1 MKRIQ
6 AQRTTSNI
14 YHLLTGKRSIQTI
27 QDAHV
32 YQLKNFYGI
41 HKRLS
46 KQYFDNKINDLIE
59 KNLLEYHAQ
68 PKYVCKLTQQGEKW
82 LEMYKDD
89 FLLHHFKGLKYLE
102 MTDIF
107 YYRLV
112 LLIQTLTNSK
122 MNYFSFI
129 PVIDQTEIGNW
140 VKQVYKKVKGKEHDV
155 LAAIYEEL
163 FTLLTTVSELEANIF
178 VDRLTGF
185 MHYGLSTDQLAA
197 TYRVSVADVHLLLTG
212 VVHKLL
218 DEIMNNHTKFV
229 SLTYIIRDLNHY
241 APLTNSAKQTYQ
253 LWKKGLSITEIVTIR
268 QLKISTIYDH
278 IVEIAIYELY
288 FPLEKYVSQETLGEI
303 TNAISKVRTNRL
315 KDIKEL
321 VDDQINYFQIRLV
334 LAVKNKF
341 TN

>member
-1 MKRIQ
+1 MERIQ
-6 AQRTTSNI
+6 AQRTTSNV

-32 YQLKNFYGI
+32 YQLKNFYGV

-59 KNLLEYHAQ
+59 KNLLDYSAES
-68 PKYVCKLTQQGEKW
+68 KSVCKLTQQGGKW
-82 LEMYKDD
+82 LEIYKDD
-89 FLLHHFKGLKYLE
+89 FPLHHFKGLKYLE

-129 PVIDQTEIGNW
+129 PVIDKTEIGNW
-140 VKQVYKKVKGKEHDV
+140 VKQLYKKVKGKERDV
-155 LAAIYEEL
+155 LAAVYEEL
-163 FTLLTTVSELEANIF
+163 FTLLTKVSELEANIF

-185 MHYGLSTDQLAA
+185 KHYGLSTDQLATA
-197 TYRVSVADVHLLLTG
+197 YRISVADVHLLLTG

-218 DEIMNNHTKFV
+218 DEIMNNHTKFE
-229 SLTYIIRDLNHY
+229 SLTYIISDLNHY
-241 APLTNSAKQTYQ
+241 TPLTNSARQTYQ
-253 LWKKGLSITEIVTIR
+253 LWKKGLSTSEIVAIR

-278 IVEIAIYELY
+278 IVEIAIYELD
-288 FPLEKYVSQETLGEI
+288 FPLENYVSQETLGEI
-303 TNAISKVRTNRL
+303 TNAISKVKTNRL

-321 VDDQINYFQIRLV
+321 VDDQVNYFQIRLV